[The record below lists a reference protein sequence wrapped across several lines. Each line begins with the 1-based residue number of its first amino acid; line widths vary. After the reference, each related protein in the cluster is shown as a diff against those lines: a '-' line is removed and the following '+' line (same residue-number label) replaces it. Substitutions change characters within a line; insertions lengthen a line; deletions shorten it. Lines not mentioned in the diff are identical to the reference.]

1 MVADGDWTEVAKFA
15 AALREPFGDQRG
27 AREAGELLS
36 KMLALGISRFDPD
49 PLQAIAE
56 AEKRRAAK

>member
-1 MVADGDWTEVAKFA
+1 LQPWQDPPSAINLA